1 MLFRSSFLVLV
12 FLCSSLLSPAL
23 MLASTSPTDA
33 LQPTLQGMIDV
44 LRDPALAGADNKETR
59 RQMIMAI
66 AASGFD
72 FKEMSKRV
80 LGKSWRKLNVE
91 QRVHF
96 EVLFTKLLENAYVGK
111 LEDYSGQEIIYKD
124 ERIRGNKAAVAT
136 IVTSTNTPPLPVSYV
151 MLDKGSGWL
160 VYDMNIE
167 GVSFLRNYREQF
179 RSILRKDKF
188 DGLVKILEAKN
199 ATFNKKTVE

>member
-1 MLFRSSFLVLV
+1 MKLRPKYLFLILF
-12 FLCSSLLSPAL
+12 CSLLF
-23 MLASTSPTDA
+23 ASTSTLASLSPTEA
-33 LQPTLQGMIDV
+33 LRPTLQGMIDV
-44 LRDPALAGADNKETR
+44 LRDPALAGEANKDAR

-80 LGKSWRKLNVE
+80 LGKTWRKLNGE

-96 EVLFTKLLENAYVGK
+96 ELLFTKLLENAYVGK
-111 LEDYSGQEIIYKD
+111 LEEYSGQVIHYKD
-124 ERIRGNKAAVAT
+124 ERIKGNKAAVAT
-136 IVTSTNTPPLPVSYV
+136 IVTSTDTPPLPVSYV
-151 MLDKGSGWL
+151 MLNKGNGWQ

-188 DGLVKILEAKN
+188 DGLVKILEKKN
-199 ATFNKKTVE
+199 ASFTQGTSK